1 MRSLGSFLCHPDLFQ
16 KIIGKPVTLTS
27 SANKESIFSNINN
40 VDIININ
47 GKHPSGNVS
56 FQINKINPINMGE
69 VIWVINPEDIANEV
83 LHLIQSPNTT
93 GQNIVVD
100 GGRSIN

>member
-1 MRSLGSFLCHPDLFQ
+1 MTKSLARSLAPKIRVNAISPGLVDTDLTKNWVDYRRSQ
-16 KIIGKPVTLTS
+16 IDLSPLKSLT
-27 SANKESIFSNINN
+27 
-40 VDIININ
+40 
-47 GKHPSGNVS
+47 
-56 FQINKINPINMGE
+56 
-69 VIWVINPEDIANEV
+69 NPEDIANEV